1 MRIGKQ
7 ARRVVVLAAFAATLL
22 AGIGIGAA
30 ASGSVTRTIEA
41 NYMNIKLVVDG
52 AEVTPKDAAGNVV
65 EPFQANGTAYLPV
78 RAVGEALGKEV
89 TWEGSTKTVY
99 IGKVPGVE
107 ETWMTKLPPYQT
119 SGSVK
124 VYNGSDPRETFSV
137 AGVTQTHGVTFH
149 NGSFAIWNTNNQY
162 KTMTLTIG
170 HADVKGSTYNS
181 TLEVYLDGEYS
192 TEYELKFD
200 AAPKT
205 IDIDLNYSPN
215 VKLVVTHKVSGGS
228 TDYGIYDISFS

>member
-1 MRIGKQ
+1 MKHLRKNVQ
-7 ARRVVVLAAFAATLL
+7 RVLAAALMAVLLVGVAA
-22 AGIGIGAA
+22 GA
-30 ASGSVTRTIEA
+30 STVTKKMIEA
-41 NYMNIKLVVDG
+41 NYMGIKIVVDG
-52 AEVTPKDAAGNVV
+52 VEVTPKDANGKVV
-65 EPFQANGTAYLPV
+65 EPFTSEGTTYLPV
-78 RAVGEALGKEV
+78 RAIGEALGKEV

-99 IGKVPGVE
+99 IGKVPG
-107 ETWMTKLPPYQT
+107 TADNWMTKLPPYQT

-137 AGVTQTHGVTFH
+137 AGVPQTNGVTFH
-149 NGSFAIWNTNNQY
+149 NGSFAIWNTNSQY
-162 KTMTLTIG
+162 KTMTLTVG